1 MEQADELKN
10 KKKNCTQEIELLK
23 SESEEFRRRYAK
35 DMQEVILR
43 MEQIMRTNI
52 TQCEETFSNF
62 YHYGNHKSESESK
75 IVQSFKADFEKMS
88 IVDRFA
94 EYIDK
99 EIPIFRPGWLCHEFE
114 N

>member
-1 MEQADELKN
+1 
-10 KKKNCTQEIELLK
+10 
-23 SESEEFRRRYAK
+23 
-35 DMQEVILR
+35 
-43 MEQIMRTNI
+43 MRTNI

-75 IVQSFKADFEKMS
+75 IVQTFKSDFEKQS
-88 IVDRFA
+88 IVDRFQ

-99 EIPIFRPGWLCHEFE
+99 EIPIFRPGWLLGEFE